1 MSAQPVHVERKVIT
15 GSIVALLVGG
25 AVAVLNGLNGS
36 QLVSALPPWAQ
47 ALVTVLVPP
56 AVSFL
61 AQYATPHTVRADI
74 TPATPIGSPADI
86 ITEDA
91 P

>member
-36 QLVSALPPWAQ
+36 QLLAALPPWAQ
-47 ALVTVLVPP
+47 ALAAVLVPP

-74 TPATPIGSPADI
+74 TPAVPQSGPDDI
-86 ITEDA
+86 LDVA